1 MATITSNQISDTHER
16 FYRTLPN
23 RTLPDRVFGN
33 INPFRHE
40 VYQSEFLAQLDTAGH
55 NINDPTYYENIYRK
69 QPKIDSKGNEI
80 KGQYEIKEEE
90 IERVSIPI
98 QRIILNK
105 HLTHLAG
112 ENIKFVQHNINPSD
126 RERETFVNFK
136 QGWAKKNM
144 ETAKFE
150 FMRSVKATG
159 DGAFCAVMTNG
170 IFSYRVFS
178 VLNGDKL
185 HPIKDFH
192 GNLRI
197 FGRSFSQ
204 YDFGRREEVPYMEV
218 WDDQYY
224 TLLSYDT
231 EYKSDRQYIVWD
243 SETFLPRKAEE
254 DEFDGWRVVK
264 PQVLHGFNSIPI
276 EYLKDKNGAC
286 WSPVQHLIEKLE
298 MAISQLFENNKSYAF
313 RIMVVKG
320 GVNIVGD
327 LKGHARAIAF
337 KDKDGDAKFMDK
349 ADASSSFELQ
359 LNNTLRFIELGSFIV
374 LPPEK
379 LNGDLPGVTIKI
391 LYSPAIEQGL
401 NDKHFYNKSIDRIV
415 ELFKEGYGIE
425 QGKPSDYSK
434 LDIRG
439 DIQIYIHQNDNETM
453 SNLVLGV
460 QAGFTSRET
469 ASEISP
475 YSAADE
481 LSRLNKQKEQDMED
495 DAKSERIKL
504 VGSDS
509 KNNGFAEG
517 MNETNLERQ
526 LVAK

>member
-1 MATITSNQISDTHER
+1 MASITTDQISGTRER
-16 FYRTLPN
+16 FYRTLPS
-23 RTLPDRVFGN
+23 RGFGN

-40 VYQSEFLAQLDTAGH
+40 VFQSDFLAQLDTAGH
-55 NINDPTYYENIYRK
+55 SINDPTYYENIYRK
-69 QPKIDSKGNEI
+69 QPKVDSNGNEI
-80 KGQYEIKEEE
+80 KGQYELKEEQL
-90 IERVSIPI
+90 ERVSIPM
-98 QRIILNK
+98 QSIILSK
-105 HLTHLAG
+105 HLTHLGG

-126 RERETFVNFK
+126 KERETFVNFK
-136 QGWAKKNM
+136 QGWFKKNM

-150 FMRSVKATG
+150 FMKSVKATG

-170 IFSYRVFS
+170 EFSYRVYS

-185 HPIKDFH
+185 HPIRDFY

-204 YDFGRREEVPYMEV
+204 YDYGREEEVPYMAV
-218 WDDQYY
+218 WDDKYY

-231 EYKSDRQYIVWD
+231 EYKPDAKYIVWD
-243 SETFLPRKAEE
+243 SETFQPRPANEN
-254 DEFDGWRVVK
+254 EFDGWMIVQE
-264 PQVLHGFNSIPI
+264 PTPHGFSSIPI
-276 EYLKDKNGAC
+276 VYLKDEKGAC
-286 WSPVQHLIEKLE
+286 WSPVQHLIDKLE
-298 MAISQLFENNKSYAF
+298 MALSQLFENNKSYAF

-327 LKGHARAIAF
+327 LKGHARAMAF
-337 KDKDGDAKFMDK
+337 KDKDGDAKFMEK
-349 ADASSSFELQ
+349 ADASSSFDLQ

-415 ELFKEGYGIE
+415 ELFKEGYGIDQE
-425 QGKPSDYSK
+425 APSDYTK

-439 DIQIYIHQNDNETM
+439 DIQIYIHQNDQETM

-469 ASEISP
+469 ASETSP

-481 LSRLNKQKEQDMED
+481 LSRLDKQKDQDLEYEM
-495 DAKSERIKL
+495 KSERAKL
-504 VGSDS
+504 VGSPA
-509 KNNGFAEG
+509 NNEGYADG
-517 MNETNLERQ
+517 MNETNTQRQ
-526 LVAK
+526 LLAQ